1 MSANRASRHALLAI
15 YSNGCRMGRILA
27 IDVGEKRVGLAVTDD
42 LQIIASPLDV
52 LPNNPELFTKL
63 KNICIEYKVAKLVIG
78 MPYSKKHKEA
88 SAMAESFTENIKQE
102 FADGMGLEIDFQ
114 DERNSSVY
122 AETWMKTEGY
132 SYKRIRESSDKYAA
146 LKILEDYIT
155 RPKE

>member
-1 MSANRASRHALLAI
+1 
-15 YSNGCRMGRILA
+15 MGRILA
-27 IDVGEKRVGLAVTDD
+27 IDVGEKRIGLAVTDD

-52 LPNNPELFTKL
+52 FPNNSELFTRL
-63 KNICIEYKVAKLVIG
+63 ENICIEYGVSKLVIG
-78 MPYSKKHKEA
+78 MPLSKKHKEA
-88 SAMAESFTENIKQE
+88 FVMTEKFTEGIKQA

-114 DERNSSVY
+114 DERYSSIY

-132 SYKRIRESSDKYAA
+132 SRKRIRESSDKYAA

>member
-1 MSANRASRHALLAI
+1 
-15 YSNGCRMGRILA
+15 MGRILA

-52 LPNNPELFTKL
+52 LPNNTELFLKL
-63 KNICIEYKVAKLVIG
+63 KSICIEYKVAKLVIG
-78 MPYSKKHKEA
+78 MPYSNKHKEA
-88 SAMAESFTENIKQE
+88 SSMAELFTENIKRE

-114 DERNSSVY
+114 DERYSSIY

-132 SYKRIRESSDKYAA
+132 SHKRIRENSDKYAA

-155 RPKE
+155 RLKE

>member
-1 MSANRASRHALLAI
+1 MFRHARRDI
-15 YSNGCRMGRILA
+15 SSTGYNMGRILA

-42 LQIIASPLDV
+42 LQIIASPFDV
-52 LPNNPELFTKL
+52 LPNNNELFTKL
-63 KNICIEYKVAKLVIG
+63 KNICVEYKVAKLVIG

-88 SAMAESFTENIKQE
+88 SAMAEGFTESIKQE
-102 FADGMGLEIDFQ
+102 FADSMGLEIDFQ